1 MEVIKDTPKW
11 ILGLR
16 AKFSIN
22 SRILIQKMDVKSA
35 FRHIGVHPA
44 GAAAFGYVV
53 DDYVVVNMRL
63 HLGWRG
69 SPGWWGVAASA
80 MQD

>member
-1 MEVIKDTPKW
+1 MQVVKDILKW

-16 AKFSIN
+16 AKFSIAR
-22 SRILIQKMDVKSA
+22 RILIQKMDVKSA
-35 FRHIGVHPA
+35 FRHIGVYPA

-53 DDYVVVNMRL
+53 DEYVVVNMRL
-63 HLGWRG
+63 QLGSRG